1 MSNKEAN
8 GAKIKEWVALGSNKT
23 CDQVLKHKMILSTK
37 AFDYAFCD
45 TNA

>member
-23 CDQVLKHKMILSTK
+23 CVQVLKHKIVHSTK
-37 AFDYAFCD
+37 TFDFAFCD
-45 TNA
+45 VNA